1 MHDSRIDGETETT
14 AALGPDPVSV
24 RLVPFEDPGTFELDP
39 GAGAPGQR
47 GAGADPGGERGP
59 QRAPELAAELDS
71 AETASVETAGL
82 AVGSMGGGGSEA
94 EPGPA
99 PRIGRYSVLR
109 ELGRGGMGVTYIA
122 FDEELDRRVVLK
134 LVRADAMD
142 AQLQKRLR
150 REAQALARLA
160 HPNIVNVHDVGSH
173 GARSFIAMEFV
184 PGKTVSA
191 WLGTDPRPWT
201 EVVAVFRQAGEG
213 LRAAHAA
220 GLVHRDI
227 KPANIIVGDD
237 GRVRVLDFGVAQ
249 IDVPDDDIT
258 GLPDRQEAPWAAEHL
273 TKTGSLVGTPAYM
286 APEQLERG
294 IADARSDQFAFCV
307 SLFQCLYRKL
317 PFSGASARAR
327 LEAMHKGRIAEVP
340 GDSAVPHWLHAVILR
355 GLKYAPEDR
364 WPSMDAL
371 LEELARDPA
380 RTRRRWAIGVLGASI
395 AALGTVAVI
404 GLTGDDRGA
413 AVCTGA
419 PARIAEV
426 WNQGQKTAIEQ
437 AMLGTGVSYAAD
449 TWQRTRA
456 LLDRY
461 AEQWAAAHTD
471 ACEATA
477 VRHEQSVEVLDRR
490 MQCLAGRRRSLRS
503 LAGELARIDAASI
516 ANATEAAGKLPL
528 IASCADPEYLSTRI
542 EPPTD
547 PAVAA
552 QVEEL
557 ESILSRAEQ
566 LQELGRYEQ
575 GLAAARMAFEGT
587 AGLGYPPLEGHA
599 RLRLGMLQ
607 LAGAEY
613 EPAEDNLEQA
623 YFIAR
628 TAGANEVAFQ
638 AATQLVF
645 LLGYHL
651 SRLDDAGDWGR
662 HVQAELPWVTAEAE
676 QANSINTLG
685 VLAFLQGKH
694 EEAIALCRRALVIWE
709 RVLGPEHPRLADAL
723 DNIGVMLHAHGK
735 WEEAIDLHR
744 RSLAISEQALGAEHP
759 HVVYPLVNL
768 AGALYRQARYE
779 EAAVYYRRAL
789 TIVEDALGSEHP
801 DASHALIGLALV
813 HLRHGRGAEAL
824 PLAERASAVLEKNDA
839 SPENLAEAQFVLA
852 RALAATGQ
860 DQPRALALARQA
872 REVLQ
877 AASAPLSLIE
887 LADVEAWLR
896 AHEPRP

>member
-1 MHDSRIDGETETT
+1 
-14 AALGPDPVSV
+14 
-24 RLVPFEDPGTFELDP
+24 
-39 GAGAPGQR
+39 
-47 GAGADPGGERGP
+47 
-59 QRAPELAAELDS
+59 
-71 AETASVETAGL
+71 
-82 AVGSMGGGGSEA
+82 MGGGSSEA

-99 PRIGRYSVLR
+99 ARIGRYSVLR

-122 FDEELDRRVVLK
+122 CDEELDRKVVLK

-160 HPNIVNVHDVGSH
+160 HPNIVNVHDVGTD
-173 GARSFIAMEFV
+173 GARSFIAMELV

-191 WLGTDPRPWT
+191 WLGDEPRAWT
-201 EVVAVFRQAGEG
+201 EVLAVFRQAGEG

-249 IDVPDDDIT
+249 LDVPDDDLT
-258 GLPDRQEAPWAAEHL
+258 GVPERHEAPWAAEHL

-294 IADARSDQFAFCV
+294 LADARSDQFAFCA
-307 SLFQCLYRKL
+307 SLFQCLYRTL
-317 PFSGASARAR
+317 PYSGNSPRAR
-327 LEAMHKGRIAEVP
+327 LEAMRKGRIADAP
-340 GDSAVPHWLHAVILR
+340 GDSAVPHWLHAVIVR
-355 GLKYAPEDR
+355 GLKAGPEDR

-380 RTRRRWAIGVLGASI
+380 RTRRRWVVGIAGAGI
-395 AALGTVAVI
+395 AALGVVAVI
-404 GLTGDDRGA
+404 GFTGSDRGA

-419 PARIAEV
+419 AARIAEI
-426 WNQGQKTAIEQ
+426 WNQEQKAAIEQ
-437 AMLGTGVSYAAD
+437 AMLDTGVSYAAD

-461 AEQWAAAHTD
+461 AVEWAAAHTD

-477 VRHEQSVEVLDRR
+477 VRHEQSEEVLEQR
-490 MQCLAGRRRSLRS
+490 MQCLAGRRRSLHALS
-503 LAGELARIDAASI
+503 GELARIDAASI
-516 ANATEAAGKLPL
+516 ANATEAAGKQPL
-528 IASCADPEYLSTRI
+528 IASCADPEYLRTRV
-542 EPPTD
+542 EPPAD

-552 QVEEL
+552 QVEAM

-566 LQELGRYEQ
+566 LQE
-575 GLAAARMAFEGT
+575 
-587 AGLGYPPLEGHA
+587 H
-599 RLRLGMLQ
+599 
-607 LAGAEY
+607 
-613 EPAEDNLEQA
+613 
-623 YFIAR
+623 
-628 TAGANEVAFQ
+628 EVAVQ
-638 AATQLVF
+638 AATQLVY

-651 SRLDDAGDWGR
+651 SHLDDAGDWGR
-662 HVQAELPWVTAEAE
+662 HVQAELPWVIAEAE

-709 RVLGPEHPRLADAL
+709 RVLGAGHPRSADAL
-723 DNIGVMLHAHGK
+723 DNIGVMLHAQGK

-744 RSLAISEQALGAEHP
+744 RSLAIREQALGAEHP
-759 HVVYPLVNL
+759 HVIYPLVNL

-779 EAAVYYRRAL
+779 EAATYYRRAL
-789 TIVEDALGSEHP
+789 AIVEDALGREHP

-813 HLRHGRGAEAL
+813 YLRHGRTAEAL
-824 PLAERASAVLEKNDA
+824 PLAERASAVLVPRSRNSSPVCSRNHGRAIPRGELLVDSRA
-839 SPENLAEAQFVLA
+839 SRRDRPSVLH
-852 RALAATGQ
+852 R
-860 DQPRALALARQA
+860 
-872 REVLQ
+872 
-877 AASAPLSLIE
+877 ASAPARRSPG
-887 LADVEAWLR
+887 
-896 AHEPRP
+896 PRPRPGSPGPWSRTP